1 MKDVQM
7 MIKEPRATTTH
18 DHAYSKEKVP
28 AFARPHLRPRV
39 HVERS
44 CPSCDFNTCLHVSC
58 GQATL
63 EYMFVMLGFLAILF
77 ALGAFV
83 HKLGDSEVLQ
93 QLANASSHT
102 SDQGFMGGLQDLL
115 LY

>member
-1 MKDVQM
+1 M

-28 AFARPHLRPRV
+28 AFARPRLRSCV

-44 CPSCDFNTCLHVSC
+44 CRSCDLNTFLHVSC

-63 EYMFVMLGFLAILF
+63 EYMFVMLGFLAILL

-83 HKLGDSEVLQ
+83 HKLGDSDVLQ

>member
-1 MKDVQM
+1 

-18 DHAYSKEKVP
+18 D
-28 AFARPHLRPRV
+28 RPRRKDDMPLQTSICAPLCL
-39 HVERS
+39 HGGRFHIMS
-44 CPSCDFNTCLHVSC
+44 DLNRCLHVSC

-63 EYMFVMLGFLAILF
+63 EYMFVMLGFLAILL

-83 HKLGDSEVLQ
+83 HKLGDSDVLQ

>member
-1 MKDVQM
+1 M

-28 AFARPHLRPRV
+28 ASARSRLRSCV

-44 CPSCDFNTCLHVSC
+44 CPCCDLNTCLHVCC

-63 EYMFVMLGFLAILF
+63 EYMFVMLGFLAILL

-83 HKLGDSEVLQ
+83 HKLSDSDVLQ

-102 SDQGFMGGLQDLL
+102 SDQGFMGWLQDLL

>member
-1 MKDVQM
+1 M

-18 DHAYSKEKVP
+18 DHAYSKEKVS
-28 AFARPHLRPRV
+28 ASARSRLRSCV

-44 CPSCDFNTCLHVSC
+44 CPCCDLNTCLHVCC

-63 EYMFVMLGFLAILF
+63 EYMFVMLGFLAILL

-83 HKLGDSEVLQ
+83 HKLSDSDVLQ

>member
-1 MKDVQM
+1 M
-7 MIKEPRATTTH
+7 MIKETRAATTTH
-18 DHAYSKEKVP
+18 DHAYGKENAPVQTNFC
-28 AFARPHLRPRV
+28 AQTSMHIGRF
-39 HVERS
+39 HVMS
-44 CPSCDFNTCLHVSC
+44 NLKTCLHVCC

-63 EYMFVMLGFLAILF
+63 EYMFVMLGFLAILL

-83 HKLGDSEVLQ
+83 HKLGDSDVLQ

>member
-1 MKDVQM
+1 M
-7 MIKEPRATTTH
+7 MIKETRAATTTH
-18 DHAYSKEKVP
+18 DHAYGKEKVP
-28 AFARPHLRPRV
+28 AFARYRLRSCV

-44 CPSCDFNTCLHVSC
+44 YPSCDLKTCLHVCC

-63 EYMFVMLGFLAILF
+63 EYMFVMLGFLAILL

-83 HKLGDSEVLQ
+83 HKLGNSDVLQ

>member
-28 AFARPHLRPRV
+28 ASARSRLRSCV

-44 CPSCDFNTCLHVSC
+44 CPCCDLNTCLHVCC

-63 EYMFVMLGFLAILF
+63 EYMFVMLGFLAILL

-83 HKLGDSEVLQ
+83 HKLSDSDVLQ